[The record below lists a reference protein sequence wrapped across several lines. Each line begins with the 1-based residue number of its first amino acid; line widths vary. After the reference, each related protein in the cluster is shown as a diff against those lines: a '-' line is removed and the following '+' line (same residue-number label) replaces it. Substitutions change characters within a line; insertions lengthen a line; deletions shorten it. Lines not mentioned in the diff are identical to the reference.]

1 MILVSVLNVKV
12 LYMCFSAKFFIFIC
26 MFFLTSC
33 ASNLKYINVNKL
45 NEVEKGKTLQI
56 AYGNYDVY
64 GKTWSND
71 ISPDIKEYYYNVFEK
86 YGFVKFK
93 EKNKNDLPDYV
104 AIADGKCH
112 MFNGV
117 DVVPIIGRTGINS
130 ITTNYNSNTYG
141 RLNTHSNASYYNG
154 TIYGTSTSTYNGT
167 TYGTATST
175 VNYDYGV
182 VGYNNIPYQI
192 QDKNMTFMIVRMDKQ
207 TKKLSSDIVYRSS
220 LDLKVRNEYGCD
232 LENDLKNLSV
242 SDKKFSDK
250 INKTSVDCYK
260 NSNGKRI
267 CNPDNGMFSNLWNRI
282 FNSELYE

>member
-1 MILVSVLNVKV
+1 MYYSI
-12 LYMCFSAKFFIFIC
+12 KFFIFIC
-26 MFFLTSC
+26 IFFLTSC
-33 ASNLKYINVNKL
+33 ASNLRYTNLNKL

-56 AYGNYDVY
+56 AYGNYDIY
-64 GKTWSND
+64 GKTWSSD
-71 ISPDIKEYYYNVFEK
+71 ISPDVKEYYYNVFEK
-86 YGFVKFK
+86 YGFIKFK

-117 DVVPIIGRTGINS
+117 NVVPIIGRTGINS

-141 RLNTHSNASYYNG
+141 ILNTYGNASY
-154 TIYGTSTSTYNGT
+154 YNGT

-182 VGYNNIPYQI
+182 VGYNNVPYQI
-192 QDKNMTFMIVRMDKQ
+192 QDKNITFMIVRMNKQ
-207 TKKLSSDIVYRSS
+207 TKKLSGDIVYRSS

-242 SDKKFSDK
+242 SDKKFSNK
-250 INKTSVDCYK
+250 INKTSVNCYK

-282 FNSELYE
+282 FNPELYE